1 MLFYFSGVGNSA
13 RVANDLSKILGDT
26 CLCIAD
32 EILQSKDYVLRA
44 DEMVGF
50 VFPVYSWAPPR
61 IVLDFVRKLS
71 FTSQPSFIYMVC
83 TCGDDTGKTAEIFSH
98 AMEAKGWSL
107 QASYSVFM
115 PNTYVCLPGF
125 DVDGEDVAARKLNE
139 EPMQVAG
146 IAEKIRQRILGHFCH
161 EGALPALKSYAI
173 APLFNRFLCSPRW
186 FFATDACISCKKCE
200 KACPVHNI
208 SFKRDGKPQWGAH
221 CTMCLA
227 CYHTCPVHAVQ
238 YGKFTRTKGQY
249 LPPKP

>member
-13 RVANDLSKILGDT
+13 RVANDLSKKLGDT

-98 AMEAKGWSL
+98 AMETKGWSL

-125 DVDGEDVAARKLNE
+125 DVDGEDVATRKLKE
-139 EPMQVAG
+139 EPMQVAE

-161 EGALPALKSYAI
+161 GRSIACFKKLCYSSFIQSVFMLSALV
-173 APLFNRFLCSPRW
+173 LCYR
-186 FFATDACISCKKCE
+186 
-200 KACPVHNI
+200 
-208 SFKRDGKPQWGAH
+208 
-221 CTMCLA
+221 CL
-227 CYHTCPVHAVQ
+227 
-238 YGKFTRTKGQY
+238 Y
-249 LPPKP
+249 LLQEM